1 MNAEIGILLQ
11 PMPPECSM
19 EKGKEYND
27 TISYAVVVS
36 VSASCSRYYNFAL
49 SLQSSYVVLFI
60 CLMYC
65 ILFSHSILV
74 YIA

>member
-36 VSASCSRYYNFAL
+36 VSASCSRYYNITL
-49 SLQSSYVVLFI
+49 SLQSPYIILFI
-60 CLMYC
+60 YLMYC
-65 ILFSHSILV
+65 TLFPHSILV